1 MIVLDDGLHRQ
12 AKILAAQVGVSL
24 GELIEESLRF
34 RLAQSKT
41 KGLGKVR
48 PLPTHKGKGF
58 VQPGLSLDHVQT
70 VYDALAVGRDI
81 DKLR

>member
-1 MIVLDDGLHRQ
+1 MVVLDNGVHRQ
-12 AKILAAQVGVSL
+12 AKMLAAQLQISL

-34 RLAQSKT
+34 RFAQAKS
-41 KGLGKVR
+41 KGLGQVR

-58 VQPGLSLDHVQT
+58 VQPGLSLDHMQT
-70 VYDALAVGRDI
+70 VYDALAEGRKI